1 MFCLTQLS
9 KSQTHNII
17 VDQSA
22 LLNSLQRDK
31 GSIRARYNSEV
42 VTFARR
48 LGTSCWAAARGIP
61 PLIRELTDYMIK
73 SRGIYSAIS
82 YYITKPNSHTTVTS
96 HSSSSYYDTQ
106 FDDG

>member
-17 VDQSA
+17 VDQST

-48 LGTSCWAAARGIP
+48 LGTSCWATARGIP
-61 PLIRELTDYMIK
+61 PLIRELKCISEKYKCILPEIHFRTLQQLYM
-73 SRGIYSAIS
+73 R
-82 YYITKPNSHTTVTS
+82 
-96 HSSSSYYDTQ
+96 
-106 FDDG
+106 